1 VISTE
6 ISTREAEVLA
16 AVGQHLSN
24 AQIANRLRISVR
36 TVESHVAALL
46 RKLDAADRHALAAL
60 AEQARAGRFVGL
72 PASRT
77 TFVGRA
83 ADVAA
88 VEAALDKSRLVTV
101 VGPGGVGKTRL
112 AAAVAGQAASRF
124 PAGGAFVD
132 LVPVRTAAVAGA
144 VGQAVA
150 DALDVT
156 VGPTQSVERAVFE
169 RLRLGRPLLVLD
181 NCEHVIDE
189 VSALTEQVLAA
200 CPQATVLATSRQRLS
215 VAGERL
221 VHLRPLGGS
230 ELEQLFR
237 DRASAADPGFAAP
250 QTVVAD
256 VCARLDGL
264 PLAVE
269 LAAARVAAL
278 GADGLLTGLDDQ
290 LRLLAGGRGVHA
302 RHHSLRELIGWSY
315 DLLDEDERAMFRRL
329 SVFVGMFHL
338 DAATAL
344 SPQVPRTEVAD
355 LLGRLVDQNL
365 VVRTGPRWRLLDT
378 IRAFGLSQASAVGEQ
393 DAIRERYLLW
403 AFATAAEL
411 ETRLDAD
418 WRSAFDGVAD
428 DLRAAAIAVGS
439 DPAAHGFL
447 RTLAHLAFAAG
458 RFVEARTL
466 YQVAARC
473 ATGIEQGQDLRAS
486 AYAALI
492 VADDRAA
499 TELMRQAVEAAG
511 TADLRAE
518 AVAIGVR
525 YNFRPIE
532 LPTDDQAS
540 LLAEAR
546 KTADANPSDQRLA
559 ALVAMATAWHEGHR
573 WMPDLGRAREAVEL
587 ARAAGDPLVL
597 LAAMDALGNALD
609 RVGAN
614 REAHGLAGERL
625 RLATTLPRH
634 DPAAVAEIVDAFH
647 VAPGAALGAGD
658 LPAALALARQA
669 HADDPIGGHPYL
681 QAPRLVRAL
690 ALTGDFDEGLSRAE
704 TLWAAWRRDGSPSM
718 PWMASALTL
727 AGMIQGL
734 RGDPT
739 GQQRWR
745 ERALTV
751 AAGSPVAAACLAFAD
766 VRVTVHCGQYDDAAD
781 HVERAFAPF
790 SDQRW
795 AGYARVVGAELAVM
809 ADLPDAGDRIIAAEP
824 YAAES
829 DWAAACL
836 TRVRGRLGDHAAL
849 AHAVE
854 QWDRLDARFERA
866 ATLALLP
873 NRVDEGRAELAALGC
888 R

>member
-1 VISTE
+1 MDLTK
-6 ISTREAEVLA
+6 ISTREADVLA
-16 AVGQHLSN
+16 AVGLHLSN
-24 AQIANRLRISVR
+24 AQIASRLHISVR

-46 RKLDAADRHALAAL
+46 RKLDASDRQALAAL
-60 AEQARAGRFVGL
+60 AEQAQTGRFAGL
-72 PASRT
+72 PVSRT

-83 ADVAA
+83 AEVAA
-88 VEAALDKSRLVTV
+88 VESALDKSRLVTV

-112 AAAVAGQAASRF
+112 AAAVAERAESRF

-132 LVPVRTAAVAGA
+132 LVPVRTAAVAGS
-144 VGQAVA
+144 VVQAVA

-169 RLRLGRPLLVLD
+169 RLRPGRPLLVLD

-189 VSALTEQVLAA
+189 VSVLTEQVLAA
-200 CPQATVLATSRQRLS
+200 CPQATVLATSRQRLG
-215 VAGERL
+215 VTGERL
-221 VHLRPLGGS
+221 VHVRPLAGT
-230 ELEQLFR
+230 EVEQLFR
-237 DRASAADPGFAAP
+237 DRAGAADPGFAAP
-250 QTVVAD
+250 PTVVAD

-290 LRLLAGGRGVHA
+290 LRLLAGGRGAHV

-315 DLLDEDERAMFRRL
+315 DLLDADERTLFRRL
-329 SVFVGMFHL
+329 SAFVGVFDL
-338 DAATAL
+338 NAVAAL
-344 SPQVPRTEVAD
+344 SPQATPAEVAD

-365 VVRTGPRWRLLDT
+365 VVRTGPGWRLLDS
-378 IRAFGLSQASAVGEQ
+378 IRAFGLSQASVVGEQ

-403 AFATAAEL
+403 AFATAADVES
-411 ETRLDAD
+411 RLDAD

-447 RTLAHLAFAAG
+447 RTLAHLTFAAG

-466 YQVAARC
+466 YQAAARC
-473 ATGIEQGQDLRAS
+473 ATGIERGQDLRAG
-486 AYAALI
+486 AYAALT
-492 VADDRAA
+492 VADNRTA

-518 AVAIGVR
+518 AVMVGVR
-525 YNFRPIE
+525 YNFGPIE
-532 LPTDDQAS
+532 SATDDQAR

-559 ALVAMATAWHEGHR
+559 ALVAMATAWHEGHG
-573 WMPDLGRAREAVEL
+573 WMPDLGWAREAVEL

-597 LAAMDALGNALD
+597 LAAMDALCNALD
-609 RVGAN
+609 RAGAA
-614 REAHGLAGERL
+614 REAHRLAGERL
-625 RLATTLPRH
+625 RIAITLPRH
-634 DPAAVAEIVDAFH
+634 DPAAAAEIVDAFH
-647 VAPGAALGAGD
+647 VAPRAALGAGD

-669 HADDPIGGHPYL
+669 HGDDPIGEHPYL
-681 QAPRLVRAL
+681 QAPRLVRVL
-690 ALTGDFDEGLSRAE
+690 ALTGDFDEAISRAE
-704 TLWAAWRRDGSPSM
+704 TLWAAWRRDGNPSM
-718 PWMASALTL
+718 PWMNSALAL

-739 GQQRWR
+739 GRRRWR
-745 ERALTV
+745 ERSLTV
-751 AAGSPVAAACLAFAD
+751 AAGSPVVAACRAFAD
-766 VRVTVHCGQYDDAAD
+766 VRVTVHCGRYDDAAGQ
-781 HVERAFAPF
+781 VERAFAPF

-795 AGYARVVGAELAVM
+795 VGYARVVGAELAVM
-809 ADLPDAGDRIIAAEP
+809 AGLPDAGDRIIAAEP

-836 TRVRGRLGDHAAL
+836 ARVRGRLGDHAAL
-849 AHAVE
+849 ADAAE
-854 QWDRLDARFERA
+854 RWYRLGARFERA

-873 NRVDEGRAELAALGC
+873 DRADEGHTELAALGC

>member
-1 VISTE
+1 VDLTE

-16 AVGQHLSN
+16 AVGRHLSN
-24 AQIANRLRISVR
+24 AQIASRLHISVR

-46 RKLDAADRHALAAL
+46 RKLDAPDRHALAAL
-60 AEQARAGRFVGL
+60 AEQARTGRFVGL

-77 TFVGRA
+77 TFVGRTA
-83 ADVAA
+83 EVAA
-88 VEAALDKSRLVTV
+88 VESTLDRSRLVTV

-112 AAAVAGQAASRF
+112 AAAVAERAESRF

-132 LVPVRTAAVAGA
+132 LVPVRTAAVAGS
-144 VGQAVA
+144 VVQAVA

-156 VGPTQSVERAVFE
+156 EGPTQSVERAVFE

-200 CPQATVLATSRQRLS
+200 CPQATVLATSRQRLA
-215 VAGERL
+215 VTGERL
-221 VHLRPLGGS
+221 VHVRPLVGT

-237 DRASAADPGFAAP
+237 DRASAADPEFAALP
-250 QTVVAD
+250 TVVAD

-278 GADGLLTGLDDQ
+278 GADGLLAGLDDQ

-315 DLLDEDERAMFRRL
+315 DLLDEDERTAFRRL
-329 SVFVGMFHL
+329 SAFVGVFDL
-338 DAATAL
+338 DAVAAL
-344 SPQVPRTEVAD
+344 SPQVPRAEVAD

-365 VVRTGPRWRLLDT
+365 VVRADPGWRLLDT

-393 DAIRERYLLW
+393 DAIRERYLGW
-403 AFATAAEL
+403 AFATAADL

-447 RTLAHLAFAAG
+447 RTLAHLTFAAG

-466 YQVAARC
+466 YQAAARC
-473 ATGIEQGQDLRAS
+473 TTGNEQGQDLRAG
-486 AYAALI
+486 AYAALA

-518 AVAIGVR
+518 AVVVGVR
-525 YNFRPIE
+525 YNFGPIE
-532 LPTDDQAS
+532 LPTDDQAR

-559 ALVAMATAWHEGHR
+559 ALVAMATAWHEGHG
-573 WMPDLGRAREAVEL
+573 WMADLDRAREAVEL

-609 RVGAN
+609 RAGAT
-614 REAHGLAGERL
+614 RESHRLAGERL
-625 RLATTLPRH
+625 RIATTLPRH
-634 DPAAVAEIVDAFH
+634 HPAAVAEIVDAFH
-647 VAPGAALGAGD
+647 VAPRAALGAGD

-681 QAPRLVRAL
+681 QAPRLVRVL
-690 ALTGDFDEGLSRAE
+690 ALTGDFDEALSRAE
-704 TLWAAWRRDGSPSM
+704 TLWAAWRRDGNPSM
-718 PWMASALTL
+718 PWMTSALAL

-751 AAGSPVAAACLAFAD
+751 AAGSPVVAACLAFAD
-766 VRVTVHCGQYDDAAD
+766 ARVILHYRQYDDAAD
-781 HVERAFAPF
+781 QVERAFAPF

-795 AGYARVVGAELAVM
+795 VSYARVVGAELAVM

-836 TRVRGRLGDHAAL
+836 ARVRGRLGDHAAL
-849 AHAVE
+849 ADAVE
-854 QWDRLDARFERA
+854 QWYRLGARFERA

-873 NRVDEGRAELAALGC
+873 DRADEGRAELAALGC